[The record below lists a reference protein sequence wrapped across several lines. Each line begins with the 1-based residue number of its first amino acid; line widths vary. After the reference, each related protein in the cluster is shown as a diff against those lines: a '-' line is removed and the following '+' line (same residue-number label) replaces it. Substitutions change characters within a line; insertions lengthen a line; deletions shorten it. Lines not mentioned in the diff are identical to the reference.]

1 MRSTSLSEQFAIP
14 PNAESFFGS
23 ANMHPH
29 FTANH
34 LLPQDI
40 QVHVRG
46 RHTIT
51 HTLRSQ
57 ATFIIFVES
66 QDAMVPLCLKLWHAF
81 ENDIYVT
88 SDIDTCNAYTLN
100 GFTFNRRHAP
110 GVYLGIAPIYHFQ
123 DQQSI
128 ELGELLTHPQPD
140 QLEKGVLYALVMKRL
155 PQNWRLDH
163 QIHRGNFGTREDMRF
178 LATTIAHM
186 HQNLEHAPSHPG
198 QLSILQEKWNLN
210 KSFFN
215 EAIAQLQHLFP
226 KHDFATPQHMILDT
240 MDTYFRNHS
249 EHFQQRQVF
258 TRRCHGDLKVN
269 NLWLTHTP
277 PHQSQH
283 LLALDCID
291 FKDEFAH
298 IDPLSDVAMLAM
310 DLGVHLTASW
320 KNAQPFNDTPE
331 QLVDLFLKHYLEHVE
346 SSYSNHVWQWYG
358 LEKAIVCTYVNICA
372 DGHTQKGMRYL
383 SMALTYANKLQQQF
397 SGTSH

>member
-40 QVHVRG
+40 QGHVQG

-57 ATFIIFVES
+57 ATLILFVES
-66 QDAMVPLCLKLWHAF
+66 QDAIIPLCLKLWHAF

-88 SDIDTCNAYTLN
+88 SDIDTCNSYTLN
-100 GFTFNRRHAP
+100 GFAFNRRHAP

-186 HQNLEHAPSHPG
+186 HQNLEHAPPHLG
-198 QLSILQEKWNLN
+198 QLNILQKKWNLN
-210 KSFFN
+210 KSFSRKPLPSFSTFFQN
-215 EAIAQLQHLFP
+215 MTLQHL
-226 KHDFATPQHMILDT
+226 
-240 MDTYFRNHS
+240 
-249 EHFQQRQVF
+249 
-258 TRRCHGDLKVN
+258 
-269 NLWLTHTP
+269 
-277 PHQSQH
+277 
-283 LLALDCID
+283 
-291 FKDEFAH
+291 
-298 IDPLSDVAMLAM
+298 
-310 DLGVHLTASW
+310 
-320 KNAQPFNDTPE
+320 
-331 QLVDLFLKHYLEHVE
+331 
-346 SSYSNHVWQWYG
+346 
-358 LEKAIVCTYVNICA
+358 NI
-372 DGHTQKGMRYL
+372 
-383 SMALTYANKLQQQF
+383 
-397 SGTSH
+397 